1 MVNNI
6 IKILVIIFIFTFLTI
21 VFKYYFS
28 EKNVNLVINNRNN
41 LETKI
46 FKDAQELPI
55 LQNDT
60 NDVIEF
66 NSEFNNPNK
75 KFFKRSF
82 WELFK

>member
-21 VFKYYFS
+21 VSKYYFS
-28 EKNVNLVINNRNN
+28 EKNVNLVIDNRNN

-46 FKDAQELPI
+46 LKDTQELPI

-66 NSEFNNPNK
+66 NSGFGQKEIKEK
-75 KFFKRSF
+75 KNF
-82 WELFK
+82 WDLFEK

>member
-1 MVNNI
+1 MSRNI
-6 IKILVIIFIFTFLTI
+6 FKLIILILIISFFSF

-28 EKNVNLVINNRNN
+28 EKNTNLVKKNRIN

-46 FKDAQELPI
+46 RKNISNLPI
-55 LQNDT
+55 LTNDT

-66 NSEFNNPNK
+66 NSEFNTPNK
-75 KFFKRSF
+75 KIFKRSF

>member
-6 IKILVIIFIFTFLTI
+6 IKILVIIFIFAFLTV

-41 LETKI
+41 LETKVL
-46 FKDAQELPI
+46 KETQELPI

-60 NDVIEF
+60 SDVIEF
-66 NSEFNNPNK
+66 NSEFKTPNK
-75 KFFKRSF
+75 KIFKRNF

>member
-1 MVNNI
+1 MSRNI
-6 IKILVIIFIFTFLTI
+6 FKLIILILIISFFSF

-28 EKNVNLVINNRNN
+28 EKNTNLVKKNRIN

-46 FKDAQELPI
+46 RKNISNLPI
-55 LQNDT
+55 LTNDT

-66 NSEFNNPNK
+66 NSGFANSNNKN
-75 KFFKRSF
+75 FKRSF

>member
-6 IKILVIIFIFTFLTI
+6 IKIFVIIFIFAFLTV

-28 EKNVNLVINNRNN
+28 EKNTNLVINNRNN
-41 LETKI
+41 HETKVLQET
-46 FKDAQELPI
+46 QELPI
-55 LQNDT
+55 LRNDT

-66 NSEFNNPNK
+66 NSEFNTPNK
-75 KFFKRSF
+75 KIFKRSF